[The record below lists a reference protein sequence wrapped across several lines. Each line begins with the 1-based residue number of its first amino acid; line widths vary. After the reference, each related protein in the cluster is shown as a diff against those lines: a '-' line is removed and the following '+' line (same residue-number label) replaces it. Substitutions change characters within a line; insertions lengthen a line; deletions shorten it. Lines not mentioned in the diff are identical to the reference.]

1 MLVEIHDRGASLSIG
16 HAQFGTPLH
25 SGVPAADLEEERWT
39 TPPGHRSPTRRSAR
53 TSRRRS
59 AARRPTRTWTT
70 SIPTRT
76 TLTATPTTRTRSAGA
91 LRRCIEPVGEGEF
104 LAEHWERRPLVV
116 ERHEPGRFDDLLSEA
131 EVERLVTSGG
141 LRFPGFRLVKA
152 GEQLAVRDYTTE
164 IPWRPSSFTGT
175 ADVDRVLDAWERGA
189 TIVLQGLHLHRPE
202 LGAFCRSLER
212 TLGHP
217 AQVNAYY
224 TPRAA
229 QGLPVHHD
237 THDVFVLQVSGEKRW
252 LVYEPALELPLRNQ
266 KYTAEMGG
274 PGEPV
279 HDLVLR
285 PGDMLYLPRGWLH
298 EALTSDSD
306 SLHLTVGVNVVTW
319 LDAFKWALE
328 ECGDELVF
336 RRSIGDGDVN
346 ELVDVLRARLTTD
359 AVERRAAQ
367 KLARTRRP
375 IRDGQLSQL
384 RAIEELDVDTEVEL
398 RETVLAYASEHNGS
412 FELTFDGKEVAF
424 PARIRDEVSW
434 VLERDDPFT
443 AADLPGDLD
452 DESRLVLVR
461 RLVREGLLR
470 ISAA

>member
-1 MLVEIHDRGASLSIG
+1 
-16 HAQFGTPLH
+16 
-25 SGVPAADLEEERWT
+25 
-39 TPPGHRSPTRRSAR
+39 
-53 TSRRRS
+53 
-59 AARRPTRTWTT
+59 
-70 SIPTRT
+70 
-76 TLTATPTTRTRSAGA
+76 
-91 LRRCIEPVGEGEF
+91 VG
-104 LAEHWERRPLVV
+104 RD
-116 ERHEPGRFDDLLSEA
+116 EPGRYDDLLSEA

-152 GEQLAVRDYTTE
+152 GEQLAVRDYTAD
-164 IPWRPSSFTGT
+164 IPWRPTSFTGT
-175 ADVDRVLDAWERGA
+175 ADADRV
-189 TIVLQGLHLHRPE
+189 
-202 LGAFCRSLER
+202 R

-266 KYTAEMGG
+266 KYSAEMGG
-274 PGEPV
+274 PGEPA

-319 LDAFKWALE
+319 LDAFKAALE
-328 ECGDELVF
+328 ECGDELGF
-336 RRSIGDGDVN
+336 RRSIGDGDAD
-346 ELVDVLRARLTTD
+346 ELVDALRGRLTAE
-359 AVERRAAQ
+359 AVERRAAE

-384 RAIEELDVDTEVEL
+384 RALEDLDADTDVEL
-398 RETVLAYASEHNGS
+398 RETVLVHASEHNGS

-424 PARIRDEVSW
+424 PARIRDDVCW
-434 VLERDDPFT
+434 ILERDDPFT

>member
-1 MLVEIHDRGASLSIG
+1 M
-16 HAQFGTPLH
+16 
-25 SGVPAADLEEERWT
+25 ERD
-39 TPPGHRSPTRRSAR
+39 
-53 TSRRRS
+53 
-59 AARRPTRTWTT
+59 
-70 SIPTRT
+70 
-76 TLTATPTTRTRSAGA
+76 
-91 LRRCIEPVGEGEF
+91 
-104 LAEHWERRPLVV
+104 
-116 ERHEPGRFDDLLSEA
+116 EPGRYDDLLSEA

-152 GEQLAVRDYTTE
+152 GEQLAVRDYTE
-164 IPWRPSSFTGT
+164 DIPWRPSSFTGT
-175 ADVDRVLDAWERGA
+175 ADVDRVLAEWERGA

-224 TPRAA
+224 TPRSA

-319 LDAFKWALE
+319 LDAFKAALE
-328 ECGDELVF
+328 ECGDEPGF
-336 RRSIGDGDVN
+336 RRSIGDGGVE
-346 ELVDVLRARLTTD
+346 ELVDALRGRLTAD
-359 AVERRAAQ
+359 AVERRAAEN
-367 KLARTRRP
+367 LARTRRP

-398 RETVLAYASEHNGS
+398 RETVLVHASEQNGS

-424 PARIRDEVSW
+424 PARIQDEVSW

-443 AADLPGDLD
+443 AAELPGDLD